1 MSLFGS
7 IRTYNGAWSL
17 KGSEKLGES
26 DVKEIASAKVVDS
39 QFGKSVCF
47 ALVSGQ
53 SKYIGLSRD
62 CESIE
67 VGTELDVN
75 SIEIQT
81 LDRLGDSDI
90 FRASGAPKK

>member
-1 MSLFGS
+1 MSLFSG

-26 DVKEIASAKVVDS
+26 DVKEIASAKVVES

-81 LDRLGDSDI
+81 LGRLGDSDI
-90 FRASGAPKK
+90 FKASGAPKK